1 MSKEY
6 KIGKNKP
13 KSKNYIAKFTSSNT
27 NIVKQNLPFVIACFD
42 AILSPTQ
49 YWYNISKL
57 STLENFGYGNAQK
70 KQFIHAKILKEILQR
85 YNINTYINDSELG
98 LKTTIPQFIYLCFK
112 KAQIKK
118 LPDFEIFLDLL
129 IQEQLLEKQK
139 S

>member
-27 NIVKQNLPFVIACFD
+27 NIVKQNLPFVIACYD

-49 YWYNISKL
+49 HWYNISKL

-70 KQFIHAKILKEILQR
+70 KNLFM
-85 YNINTYINDSELG
+85 
-98 LKTTIPQFIYLCFK
+98 
-112 KAQIKK
+112 
-118 LPDFEIFLDLL
+118 
-129 IQEQLLEKQK
+129 QK
-139 S
+139 Y